1 MLKRAY
7 ILGLLSFTSLGMISL
22 PALAD
27 TAVIQ
32 RNTQDLY
39 IEGQRNT
46 AVQDSQQINIH
57 RQTNV
62 RHRGANVGVVQDT
75 YQGATVV
82 GKDNTAYQ
90 GSTQINIHE
99 ERRGPNNKKPHPG
112 RGHGRGVGISI
123 RQK

>member
-7 ILGLLSFTSLGMISL
+7 ALGLLSLTSLGMISL
-22 PALAD
+22 PAFAD

-32 RNTQDLY
+32 RTTQDLY

-46 AVQDSQQINIH
+46 AVQDSQQININ

-62 RHRGANVGVVQDT
+62 RHRDANVGVVQDT

-82 GKDNTAYQ
+82 GKDNAAYQ
-90 GSTQINIHE
+90 GSTQININD
-99 ERRGPNNKKPHPG
+99 ERRGPDNKKPHPG
-112 RGHGRGVGISI
+112 RGRGRGGISI
-123 RQK
+123 EQR

>member
-7 ILGLLSFTSLGMISL
+7 ALGLLSLTSVGMIAL

-46 AVQDSQQINIH
+46 AVQDSQQININ
-57 RQTNV
+57 RRTNV
-62 RHRGANVGVVQDT
+62 RHQEGNVGVVQDT

-82 GKDNTAYQ
+82 GKDNAAYQ
-90 GSTQINIHE
+90 GSTQINVND
-99 ERRGPNNKKPHPG
+99 ERRGLDGKKPRPG
-112 RGHGRGVGISI
+112 RGHGRGGISI
-123 RQK
+123 EQR

>member
-7 ILGLLSFTSLGMISL
+7 ALGLLSLTSAGMIAL

-46 AVQDSQQINIH
+46 AVQDTQQININ
-57 RQTNV
+57 RRTNV
-62 RHRGANVGVVQDT
+62 RHQEGNVGVVQDT

-82 GKDNTAYQ
+82 GKDNAAYQ
-90 GSTQINIHE
+90 GSTQINVND
-99 ERRGPNNKKPHPG
+99 ERRGPDGKKPRPG
-112 RGHGRGVGISI
+112 RGHGRGGISI
-123 RQK
+123 EQR